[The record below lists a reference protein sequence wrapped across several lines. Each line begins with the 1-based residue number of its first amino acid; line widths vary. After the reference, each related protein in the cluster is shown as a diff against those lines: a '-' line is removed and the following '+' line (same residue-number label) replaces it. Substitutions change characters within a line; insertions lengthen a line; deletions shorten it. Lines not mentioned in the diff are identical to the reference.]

1 MAKLKGGSKVQEDK
15 VNRPPCKWLVN
26 HYCNHP
32 LLIHTGVF
40 KLCLGCKYHEV
51 EDIVP
56 NDDKERVPCK
66 WLRKNRDYAN
76 QWYCKHPKSM
86 KPDAFKSTDYCLGCS
101 IYEPRALCY
110 TCTHLDNTSDE
121 EEEYCKAKQE
131 VVGDI
136 VGGNTKV
143 TECKRYEPRD
153 ESSKEVTP
161 SMKVLHCK
169 HQSGTSDKCQKLP
182 NCNVYPCVFEIT
194 NEWDAA
200 KVRCKYFEQHND
212 GMIRDVLAR
221 ISEHDLT
228 FLESMLKDDFEW
240 TLEQISLSL
249 SSRYDP

>member
-1 MAKLKGGSKVQEDK
+1 MSDGITDAKRECKPIKYILPKTPPTQCKGCVFITCSQHAQWECMNPIDTELLDKDGICIYHLTAGELAEYCRRRLMAKLKGGTKVQEDK
-15 VNRPPCKWLVN
+15 VNRPPCKWL
-26 HYCNHP
+26 
-32 LLIHTGVF
+32 
-40 KLCLGCKYHEV
+40 
-51 EDIVP
+51 
-56 NDDKERVPCK
+56 
-66 WLRKNRDYAN
+66 RKRCDYAN

-101 IYEPRALCY
+101 VYE
-110 TCTHLDNTSDE
+110 S
-121 EEEYCKAKQE
+121 Q
-131 VVGDI
+131 
-136 VGGNTKV
+136 
-143 TECKRYEPRD
+143 D

-169 HQSGTSDKCQKLP
+169 HQSGTSNKCQKSL

-240 TLEQISLSL
+240 TLEQIRLSL